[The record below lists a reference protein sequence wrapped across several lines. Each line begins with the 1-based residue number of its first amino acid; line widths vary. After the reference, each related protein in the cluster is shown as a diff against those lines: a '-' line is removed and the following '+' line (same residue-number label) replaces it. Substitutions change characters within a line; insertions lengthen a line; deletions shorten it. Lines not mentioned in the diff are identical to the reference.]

1 MLQVRSIWQYLRRAF
16 LSDMLNRRQLRI
28 KILQVLYAFY
38 QDEDRDAVSI
48 RKALDHSIRKTH
60 ELYVLLLLMVG
71 HMQGLAIDRI
81 EAGRKKQLPTPED
94 LMPNTKFVTNKPLR
108 VLANSKHL
116 VKAAEELGVG
126 WGNDMEVLRKMFRAL
141 LESAE
146 YQDYMASEER
156 GFRHDRESL
165 IRIFRKEMIT
175 YELFQDLLEEQSIF
189 WNDDL
194 DLCASMAIKTIKSIR
209 ESDEDVDLLPLWR
222 EDDDDRAFMEVLF
235 NGTLAQ
241 AEENDALI
249 TAAAENWDLD
259 RIALIDRILLRMAL
273 TEAKSFPTVP
283 VKVTLNE
290 YIELSKYYSTEK
302 SHGFIN
308 GLLDPLFQQLRESGA
323 IRKTGRGLLE

>member
-1 MLQVRSIWQYLRRAF
+1 
-16 LSDMLNRRQLRI
+16 MLNRRQLRI

-94 LMPNTKFVTNKPLR
+94 LVPNTKFVTNKPLR
-108 VLANSKHL
+108 VLANSKVL
-116 VKAAEELGVG
+116 VKAADELGVG
-126 WGNDMEVLRKMFRAL
+126 WGNDMEMLRKMFRAL

-165 IRIFRKEMIT
+165 IRMFRKEMIT
-175 YELFQDLLEEQSIF
+175 FELFQDTLEEQSIF

-209 ESDEDVDLLPLWR
+209 ESDDDVDLLPLWR
-222 EDDDDRAFMEVLF
+222 EDDDDREFMEVLF
-235 NGTLAQ
+235 NNTLGQ
-241 AEENDALI
+241 AAENDALI

-308 GLLDPLFQQLRESGA
+308 GLLDPLFQQLKEAGT

>member
-1 MLQVRSIWQYLRRAF
+1 MEEPVNQRAQDHEQQADAHRDEAHGRVDVDVGRETCGSICHGLLTAAVF
-16 LSDMLNRRQLRI
+16 
-28 KILQVLYAFY
+28 
-38 QDEDRDAVSI
+38 DAGQPSQQSCSVI
-48 RKALDHSIRKTH
+48 RPGNAQEPS
-60 ELYVLLLLMVG
+60 
-71 HMQGLAIDRI
+71 
-81 EAGRKKQLPTPED
+81 
-94 LMPNTKFVTNKPLR
+94 
-108 VLANSKHL
+108 
-116 VKAAEELGVG
+116 VG
-126 WGNDMEVLRKMFRAL
+126 WGNDMEMLRKMFRAL

-165 IRIFRKEMIT
+165 IRMFRKEMIT
-175 YELFQDLLEEQSIF
+175 FELFQDTLEEQSIF

-209 ESDEDVDLLPLWR
+209 ESDDDVDLLPLWR

-235 NGTLAQ
+235 NNTLGQ
-241 AEENDALI
+241 AAENDALI

-302 SHGFIN
+302 SHGFIT
-308 GLLDPLFQQLRESGA
+308 GLLDPLFQQLKESGA